1 MKTFNQFLTEARV
14 TTKRG
19 RILRALTRQVKKVGK
34 IALNSKP
41 AKKAKRYVKATA
53 AGVALK
59 LLTGL

>member
-1 MKTFNQFLTEARV
+1 MKTFDDFLTEARV
-14 TTKRG
+14 KTKRG
-19 RILRALTRQVKKVGK
+19 RILRTLTRQVKKVGK

-53 AGVALK
+53 GGIALK

>member
-14 TTKRG
+14 STKRG
-19 RILRALTRQVKKVGK
+19 RILRTLTRQVKKVGRPK
-34 IALNSKP
+34 A
-41 AKKAKRYVKATA
+41 AKAATKYVKATA

>member
-1 MKTFNQFLTEARV
+1 MKTFDDFLTEARV

-19 RILRALTRQVKKVGK
+19 RILRTLSRQVKKVGK

-53 AGVALK
+53 TGVALK